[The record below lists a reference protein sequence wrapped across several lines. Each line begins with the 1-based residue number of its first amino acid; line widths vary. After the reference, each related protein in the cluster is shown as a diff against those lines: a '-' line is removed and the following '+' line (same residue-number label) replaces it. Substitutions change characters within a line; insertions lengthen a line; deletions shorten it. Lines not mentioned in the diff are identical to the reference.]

1 MFVVFRL
8 ETHLESEHK
17 DSAWLLLAL
26 ISAHVQMK
34 DPEFAMNYFN
44 ESIHTEAGVNK
55 FSIVTCYHPYSSTR
69 LVSI

>member
-1 MFVVFRL
+1 MLFVHRL

-26 ISAHVQMK
+26 ISAHVQMR

-55 FSIVTCYHPYSSTR
+55 FYIFIIYM
-69 LVSI
+69 